1 MPRKPRTLRQGR
13 FIKVQGGEEVY
24 TRYSKREYETR
35 RDMFDSYSEYG
46 SNLPSHLADYSYDEW
61 TE

>member
-13 FIKVQGGEEVY
+13 FIKVQGGDEVY
-24 TRYSKREYETR
+24 TRLSKREYETR

-46 SNLPSHLADYSYDEW
+46 SNLPSHLADYSYDE
-61 TE
+61 